1 MNQPITQKK
10 SRRSR
15 SVLAALPALFALSF
29 CVTPAVSAASGEIAT
44 LEQRVTD
51 LKREL
56 AEAERDLDAALA
68 AEAMPDVQAKPVS
81 AEISA
86 AEEEVSDDIRFGP
99 VTVGGAMRVNYILG
113 DYEGGSPGPSRGS
126 DGGNFEL
133 DTFRVNMSLDQ
144 GPLIGKLEYRWYNG
158 YNFIH
163 TGWVGYQF
171 DDGSQLQAGVTRVP
185 FGAGP
190 YGVSQSWFFDQHY
203 YVGLSDD
210 ADLGFRYVTERGNW
224 NLDFAY
230 FVSSEGDW
238 NGASNDSAR
247 YGYDAVKWRSG
258 LDENGNVVAA
268 PVNGY
273 SERNQFNARIVHGFR
288 DSAIS
293 TDLGLS
299 LQYGQLDGRR
309 VDDGHHWAASAHMV
323 NQFGNIK
330 LASQITRYAFDIDDD
345 NPLGTDELVPM
356 GAYDFAWPVAADAWL
371 PAVSLSYTYN
381 TPHIGWL
388 DYIVPYVEYS
398 NIVKTED
405 DFNDSALVTL
415 GAAWANRGWYL
426 YSELAYSNGNYFV
439 GDEGDD
445 YVNLFE
451 GVGDFGVNG
460 NDRWNYRLNINF
472 GYYF

>member
-1 MNQPITQKK
+1 
-10 SRRSR
+10 
-15 SVLAALPALFALSF
+15 
-29 CVTPAVSAASGEIAT
+29 
-44 LEQRVTD
+44 
-51 LKREL
+51 
-56 AEAERDLDAALA
+56 
-68 AEAMPDVQAKPVS
+68 
-81 AEISA
+81 
-86 AEEEVSDDIRFGP
+86 
-99 VTVGGAMRVNYILG
+99 MRVNYILG
-113 DYEGGSPGPSRGS
+113 DYDGGSPGPSRGS

-133 DTFRVNMSLDQ
+133 DTFRVNMSLDR
-144 GPLIGKLEYRWYNG
+144 GPLIGKLEYRWYDG

-210 ADLGFRYVTERGNW
+210 ADLGFKYVTERGNW

-323 NQFGNIK
+323 NQFGNVK

-371 PAVSLSYTYN
+371 PAISLSYTYN

-398 NIVKTED
+398 NIVKTAD

-415 GAAWANRGWYL
+415 GAAWANRGWYI

-445 YVNLFE
+445 YVNIFE